1 MATAT
6 ATEDA
11 TNLPAPA
18 PVSILPQYPE
28 LIMAAIEALDSK
40 KGACRSKIS
49 KQIEASYGSLPA
61 AHKTLL
67 SHHLNKMRASG
78 ELVVIN
84 NNYVKPDPLSPGRR
98 GRGRPS
104 KPKTPLPEGAVA
116 SSPRSRGRPR
126 KSETAVVPVEF
137 PTEVSPAPAVA
148 AVVSGRK
155 RGRPPKDATVT
166 PAKKPAS
173 SGRGRGRPRKVKTDG
188 DAVSA
193 PATGGSKG
201 RGRPRKVAVS
211 GDDVTPVASSG
222 EKKGRGRPR
231 KVVEGGADVTPV
243 VSTGEKRGRGRP
255 KKVVVTEAPVGSD

>member
-1 MATAT
+1 MAAAT

-11 TNLPAPA
+11 TNVPAPA

-28 LIMAAIEALDSK
+28 LIMGAIEALDSK

-116 SSPRSRGRPR
+116 SPPRSRGRPR

-137 PTEVSPAPAVA
+137 PTEVSPAPAA

-155 RGRPPKDATVT
+155 RGRPPKDATAT

-188 DAVSA
+188 DATPA

-201 RGRPRKVAVS
+201 RGRPRKVAKS
-211 GDDVTPVASSG
+211 DDVATPAASSG

-243 VSTGEKRGRGRP
+243 VLTGEKRGRGRP
-255 KKVVVTEAPVGSD
+255 RKVVVTESPVESD